1 MRVTR
6 FDAQKPVQRGRLDTN
21 TVARLDGIESFDA
34 LLTEL
39 DTLRAEHG
47 PARIVC
53 TLDDV
58 NQCAYTSMHAS
69 EDERLWFDADENA
82 DPRLMDD
89 ARVASVAAALDDA
102 TLRVKWDALAGV
114 RLPDAADV
122 AGLVEINRDP
132 GAVLDDVVLV
142 QRVPVDRDDLVLA
155 GIPNG
160 YFTCDWDTF
169 QNHAVV
175 LRLAAH
181 GYRHFGIGSALLGF
195 DRETTPSADEARAV
209 VADLVHLYGTPETTA
224 WPDLAALLPSR
235 RTLLLGYTEDF
246 AEQVLS

>member
-6 FDAQKPVQRGRLDTN
+6 LEPSEPVRRGRLDTN
-21 TVARLDGIESFDA
+21 TVARLDQIESFSA
-34 LLTEL
+34 LLAEL
-39 DTLRAEHG
+39 DGQRATHG

-58 NQCAYTSMHAS
+58 NQCAYTSGHAS
-69 EDERLWFDADENA
+69 EDERLWFDEGD
-82 DPRLMDD
+82 DGGRLVDD
-89 ARVASVAAALDDA
+89 ARVARIAAALDDPG
-102 TLRVKWDALAGV
+102 LRVKWDALAGV

-132 GAVLDDVVLV
+132 GRVLDDVVLV

-175 LRLAAH
+175 LRMAAH
-181 GYRHFGIGSALLGF
+181 GYRHIGIGSALLGF
-195 DRETTPSADEARAV
+195 DRETTLSADETRAV
-209 VADLVHLYGTPETTA
+209 VADLVHLYGTPDVTA
-224 WPDLAALLPSR
+224 WADLAALLAGQ
-235 RTLLLGYTEDF
+235 RTLMLGYTEDF